1 MCRSVAPK
9 TRKSRNIC
17 HEVRAEVN
25 PDDEAGTWIP
35 FLLPQETEHVR
46 RSFLFTFPL
55 GPATLRHSVLNCIF
69 KVIVCRN
76 GYATQIHCLGADVKN
91 MLRLRLLKRRRKP
104 VLLLDLQKIA
114 ATAQQATS
122 AFG

>member
-1 MCRSVAPK
+1 
-9 TRKSRNIC
+9 
-17 HEVRAEVN
+17 
-25 PDDEAGTWIP
+25 
-35 FLLPQETEHVR
+35 
-46 RSFLFTFPL
+46 
-55 GPATLRHSVLNCIF
+55 
-69 KVIVCRN
+69 
-76 GYATQIHCLGADVKN
+76 